1 MRRVLRALGP
11 LVFLVGCASADR
23 QHLAAGDGSVRG
35 ADPWALVAQAR
46 LRLEAEE
53 LAEALQLYG
62 RAVEL
67 APTDQELAEEYGIGL
82 AESGQVEQALAQ
94 FARVESPS
102 TTGHATIGI
111 LLAQTA
117 DNPDQLT
124 RAVAHLEA
132 ALDAPGQ
139 GGAVRLTLVQA
150 LLRLGRGEAAFQAL
164 QPLLDER
171 PDDVRLQLLAGQALR
186 QMGKLDEAAAQF
198 HRAAERPEGR
208 QRATLELVETLT
220 AAEKYREAADV
231 LGGFLEKEGKTLAGL
246 TRWATLLARADDRAK
261 ATEVLDDVLAR
272 DPDFREALLVKA
284 MLESRDGRPEAAE
297 QLYRRAIAASPT
309 DADAAMGLARL
320 LVDLRRLDEAR
331 SLIDGV
337 WNQLANEPVAADPA
351 RIEVAQERATVELI
365 DRKLDAA
372 RPWLDRLDA
381 VPLSRRSLALWIE
394 YFRQR
399 EAYREG
405 LDFLAKAKPGS
416 DPISSRMLASFTA
429 ELRLALGDEA
439 GAHAALDPLLEGEQ
453 EDVVAGLGALERR
466 KRYQESAASARA
478 ALDRL
483 KDAPDVEFILAASLE
498 RIGSWDESVAVFRRL
513 IESQPD
519 NPTSL
524 NYLGYMFAD
533 KGVNL
538 DEALVLIQKA
548 VKLDPT
554 SGAYLDS
561 LGWVHFRLGNLDL
574 AEKHLTEAAR
584 LEPFDA
590 TVHEHLGDL
599 FAARGDRAKAV
610 VAYRRAVANEPDEPG
625 QKERIEEKL
634 GQLVGGLGK

>member
-1 MRRVLRALGP
+1 VRRAFRALLP
-11 LVFLVGCASADR
+11 LILLAGCASADR
-23 QHLAAGDGSVRG
+23 SGLSADDGVTRG

-46 LRLEAEE
+46 VRLEAEE
-53 LAEALQLYG
+53 LGEALQLFG

-67 APTDQELAEEYGIGL
+67 APTDQELAEEYGIAL

-94 FARVESPS
+94 FARVERPS

-117 DNPDQLT
+117 DNPDQLA
-124 RAVAHLEA
+124 RAVGHLEA
-132 ALDAPGQ
+132 ALDAPSQ
-139 GGAVRLTLVQA
+139 GGVVRLTLVQS
-150 LLRLGRGEAAFQAL
+150 LLRLGRGEAAAQAL

-186 QMGKLDEAAAQF
+186 QMGKLDEAAEQF
-198 HRAAERPEGR
+198 RMAAARPEGR
-208 QRATLELVETLT
+208 QRATLELVETLS

-231 LGGFLEKEGKTLAGL
+231 LGGFLETEGKTLAGL

-261 ATEVLDDVLAR
+261 AGEVLDDVLSR
-272 DPDFREALLVKA
+272 DPDFRDALLVKA

-297 QLYRRAIAASPT
+297 QLYRRALAASPA

-337 WNQLANEPVAADPA
+337 WRQLADEPPAADSA
-351 RIEVAQERATVELI
+351 RVEVAQERATVELI
-365 DRKLDAA
+365 DRKLEAA
-372 RPWLDRLDA
+372 RPWLDRLTGA
-381 VPLSRRSLALWIE
+381 PLSRRSLALWIE

-399 EAYREG
+399 EAYQEG
-405 LDFLAKAKPGS
+405 LDFLARVRIAS
-416 DPISSRMLASFTA
+416 DPASSRMLAGFTA
-429 ELRLALGDEA
+429 ELKLAVGDEA
-439 GAHAALDPLLEGEQ
+439 GARTALEPLLAGEE

-466 KRYQESAASARA
+466 KRSRESAASAQA

-498 RIGSWDESVAVFRRL
+498 RMGSWDEAVPVFRRL
-513 IESQPD
+513 IESHPD

-538 DEALVLIQKA
+538 EEALTLIQKA

-599 FAARGDRAKAV
+599 FAARGQRARAEQ
-610 VAYRRAVANEPDEPG
+610 AYRRAVANEPDEPG

-634 GQLVGGLGK
+634 GKLAGAPAR

>member
-1 MRRVLRALGP
+1 VKRVLRALGP
-11 LVFLVGCASADR
+11 LILLAGCASADR
-23 QHLAAGDGSVRG
+23 PNLSAGDGPGPG

-46 LRLEAEE
+46 VRLEAEE
-53 LAEALQLYG
+53 LGEALQLYG

-67 APTDQELAEEYGIGL
+67 APTDQELAEEYGIAL

-94 FARVESPS
+94 FARVEHPS

-117 DNPDQLT
+117 DNPEQLT
-124 RAVAHLEA
+124 RAVGHLEA
-132 ALDAPGQ
+132 ALEAPSQ
-139 GGAVRLTLVQA
+139 GGAVRLTLVQS
-150 LLRLGRGEAAFQAL
+150 LLRLGRGEAAAQAL
-164 QPLLDER
+164 QPLLEER

-186 QMGKLDEAAAQF
+186 QMGKLDEAAEQF
-198 HRAAERPEGR
+198 RAAAARPEGR
-208 QRATLELVETLT
+208 QRATLELVETLS

-231 LGGFLEKEGKTLAGL
+231 LGAFLETEGKTLAGL
-246 TRWATLLARADDRAK
+246 TRWATLLARADDRVK
-261 ATEVLDDVLAR
+261 AGQVLDDVLSR
-272 DPDFREALLVKA
+272 DPDFRDALLVKA

-297 QLYRRAIAASPT
+297 QLYRRALAASPA

-337 WNQLANEPVAADPA
+337 WRQLADEPAAADPA
-351 RIEVAQERATVELI
+351 RVEVAQERATVELI

-372 RPWLDRLDA
+372 RPWLDRLTVA
-381 VPLSRRSLALWIE
+381 PLSRRSLALWIE

-399 EAYREG
+399 EAYQEG
-405 LDFLAKAKPGS
+405 LDFLAKAKTGS
-416 DPISSRMLASFTA
+416 DPGSSRMLVGFTA
-429 ELRLALGDEA
+429 ELKLAVGDEA
-439 GAHAALDPLLEGEQ
+439 GALAALEPLLAGDEQ
-453 EDVVAGLGALERR
+453 DVVAGLGALERR
-466 KRYQESAASARA
+466 KRYRESAASARV

-498 RIGSWDESVAVFRRL
+498 RMGSWDEAVPVFRRL
-513 IESQPD
+513 IESHPD

-538 DEALVLIQKA
+538 EEALALIQKA

-574 AEKHLTEAAR
+574 AEKNLTEAAR

-599 FAARGDRAKAV
+599 FAARGDSAKAEQ
-610 VAYRRAVANEPDEPG
+610 AYRRAVANEPEEPG

-634 GQLVGGLGK
+634 GKLAGGLVK

>member
-1 MRRVLRALGP
+1 M
-11 LVFLVGCASADR
+11 
-23 QHLAAGDGSVRG
+23 
-35 ADPWALVAQAR
+35 VAQAR
-46 LRLEAEE
+46 VRLEADE
-53 LAEALQLYG
+53 LGEALQLYG

-67 APTDQELAEEYGIGL
+67 APTDQELAEEYGIAL

-94 FARVESPS
+94 FARVERPS

-117 DNPDQLT
+117 DNPEQLA
-124 RAVAHLEA
+124 RAVGHLEA
-132 ALDAPGQ
+132 ALDASSQ
-139 GGAVRLTLVQA
+139 GGAVRLTLVQS
-150 LLRLGRGEAAFQAL
+150 LLRLGRGEAAAQAL
-164 QPLLDER
+164 QPLLEER

-186 QMGKLDEAAAQF
+186 QMGKLDEAAEQF
-198 HRAAERPEGR
+198 RAAAARPEGR
-208 QRATLELVETLT
+208 QRATLELVETLS

-231 LGGFLEKEGKTLAGL
+231 LGGFLETEGKTLAGL
-246 TRWATLLARADDRAK
+246 TRWATLLVRADDRAK
-261 ATEVLDDVLAR
+261 AGEVLDDVLSR
-272 DPDFREALLVKA
+272 DPDFRDALLVKA

-297 QLYRRAIAASPT
+297 QLYRRALAASPA

-337 WNQLANEPVAADPA
+337 WRQLADEPAAADPA
-351 RIEVAQERATVELI
+351 RVEVAQERATVELI

-372 RPWLDRLDA
+372 RPWLDRLTG

-399 EAYREG
+399 EAFQEG
-405 LDFLAKAKPGS
+405 LDFLARVKVAS
-416 DPISSRMLASFTA
+416 DPASSRMLAGFTT
-429 ELRLALGDEA
+429 ELKLAVGDEA
-439 GAHAALDPLLEGEQ
+439 GARAALDPLLAGD
-453 EDVVAGLGALERR
+453 EDDVTAGLGALERR
-466 KRYQESAASARA
+466 KRYRESAASARA

-498 RIGSWDESVAVFRRL
+498 RMGSWDEAVPVFRRL
-513 IESQPD
+513 IEGHPD

-538 DEALVLIQKA
+538 EEALGLIQKA

-584 LEPFDA
+584 LEPYDA

-599 FAARGDRAKAV
+599 FAARGDRSRAEQ
-610 VAYRRAVANEPDEPG
+610 AYRRAVANEPDEPG

-634 GQLVGGLGK
+634 GKLAGAPAR

>member
-1 MRRVLRALGP
+1 VRLVLRAVGSL
-11 LVFLVGCASADR
+11 LLLAGCASADR
-23 QHLAAGDGSVRG
+23 SSPSVNGGVTQG

-46 LRLEAEE
+46 VRLEAEE
-53 LAEALQLYG
+53 LGEALQLYG

-67 APTDQELAEEYGIGL
+67 APTDQELAEEYGIAL

-94 FARVESPS
+94 FARVDRPS

-117 DNPDQLT
+117 DNPEQLA
-124 RAVAHLEA
+124 RAVGHLEA
-132 ALDAPGQ
+132 ALATPSQ
-139 GGAVRLTLVQA
+139 GGAVRLTLVQS
-150 LLRLGRGEAAFQAL
+150 LLRLGRGEAAAQAI

-186 QMGKLDEAAAQF
+186 QMGKLDEAAEQF
-198 HRAAERPEGR
+198 RAAAARPEGR
-208 QRATLELVETLT
+208 QRATLELIETLS

-231 LGGFLEKEGKTLAGL
+231 LGVFLETEGKTLAGL
-246 TRWATLLARADDRAK
+246 TRWATLLARADDRVK
-261 ATEVLDDVLAR
+261 AGEVLDDVLSR
-272 DPDFREALLVKA
+272 DPDFRDALLVKA

-297 QLYRRAIAASPT
+297 QLYRRALAVSPA

-337 WNQLANEPVAADPA
+337 WRQLADEPAAADPA
-351 RIEVAQERATVELI
+351 RVEVAQERATVELI

-372 RPWLDRLDA
+372 KPWLDRLTGA
-381 VPLSRRSLALWIE
+381 PLSRRSLALWIE

-399 EAYREG
+399 EAFQEG
-405 LDFLAKAKPGS
+405 LDFLTTARTAS
-416 DPISSRMLASFTA
+416 DPGSSRMLAGFTA
-429 ELRLALGDEA
+429 ELKLAVGDEA
-439 GAHAALDPLLEGEQ
+439 GARAALNPLLAGDE
-453 EDVVAGLGALERR
+453 EDVVTGLGALERR
-466 KRYQESAASARA
+466 KRYQESAASARV

-498 RIGSWDESVAVFRRL
+498 RMGSWDEAIPVFRRL
-513 IESQPD
+513 IESHPD

-533 KGVNL
+533 KGINL
-538 DEALVLIQKA
+538 EEALGLIQKA

-584 LEPFDA
+584 LEPYDA

-599 FAARGDRAKAV
+599 FAARGHRARAEQ
-610 VAYRRAVANEPDEPG
+610 AYRRAVANEPDEPG

-634 GQLVGGLGK
+634 GKLAGGLGK

>member
-1 MRRVLRALGP
+1 
-11 LVFLVGCASADR
+11 LVANDD
-23 QHLAAGDGSVRG
+23 AARG

-46 LRLEAEE
+46 VRLEAEE
-53 LAEALQLYG
+53 LGEALQLYG

-67 APTDQELAEEYGIGL
+67 APTDQELAEEYGIAL
-82 AESGQVEQALAQ
+82 AESGQVEQAMAQ
-94 FARVESPS
+94 FARVERPS

-117 DNPDQLT
+117 DNPEQLG
-124 RAVAHLEA
+124 RAVGHLEA

-139 GGAVRLTLVQA
+139 GGVVRLTLVQS
-150 LLRLGRGEAAFQAL
+150 LLRLGRGEAAAQAL

-186 QMGKLDEAAAQF
+186 QMGKLDEAAEQF
-198 HRAAERPEGR
+198 RAAAARPEGR
-208 QRATLELVETLT
+208 QRATLELVETLS

-231 LGGFLEKEGKTLAGL
+231 LGGFLETEGKTLAGL
-246 TRWATLLARADDRAK
+246 TRLATLLARADDRVK
-261 ATEVLDDVLAR
+261 AGEVLDDVLSR
-272 DPDFREALLVKA
+272 DPDFRDALLVKA
-284 MLESRDGRPEAAE
+284 MLESREGRPEAAE
-297 QLYRRAIAASPT
+297 QLYRRALATSPT

-337 WNQLANEPVAADPA
+337 WRQLADEAAAVDPA
-351 RIEVAQERATVELI
+351 RVEVAQERATVELI

-372 RPWLDRLDA
+372 RPWLDRLTG

-399 EAYREG
+399 EAFREG
-405 LDFLAKAKPGS
+405 LDFLARVKIAS
-416 DPISSRMLASFTA
+416 DPASSRMQAGFTA
-429 ELRLALGDEA
+429 ELKLAVGDDAGARAALEPLLAGDE
-439 GAHAALDPLLEGEQ
+439 
-453 EDVVAGLGALERR
+453 EDVIAGLGALERR

-483 KDAPDVEFILAASLE
+483 KNAPDVEFILAASLE
-498 RIGSWDESVAVFRRL
+498 RMGSWDEAVPVFRRL
-513 IESQPD
+513 IEGHPD

-538 DEALVLIQKA
+538 EEALALIQRA

-561 LGWVHFRLGNLDL
+561 LGWIHFRLGNLDL

-584 LEPFDA
+584 LEPYDA

-599 FAARGDRAKAV
+599 FAARGDRAKAEE
-610 VAYRRAVANEPDEPG
+610 AYLRAVGNEPDEPG
-625 QKERIEEKL
+625 QKERIEGKL
-634 GQLVGGLGK
+634 ANLAGAPAK